1 MLIILFYKYLTI
13 NLLNKCILKNL
24 KITKIKNNY
33 MRKILEQIFKLS
45 EHDTTIKKELLAGL
59 TTFITMAYII
69 FVNPQIM
76 SLSGMDQG
84 AIFVGTCLAAA
95 LACIVMG
102 FFANWPI
109 GLAPGMGLNA
119 FFTYTVVGEM
129 GYTWEVA
136 LGAVFLAGVLF
147 FIMSITR
154 LRAWMISS
162 IPLNLRVAMGAG
174 VGLFIGLI
182 GLKNGGIIVGNQAT
196 LLSLGEFSKIETLL
210 AAIGFLIISILSVRK
225 ITGAIII
232 GILMTTLIAYF
243 AGLIEFNGLVSYPP
257 DIAPTFMKL
266 DILGALNLGMLTII
280 MSFLFV
286 NLFDTTGTLL
296 GVAARANLI
305 SNDEKSDGLN
315 KALKADSS
323 ASIFGTFFG
332 CSPVTSYVESSA
344 GVEAGGRTGLTSIV
358 VGLLFLFAM
367 FLSPLASIIPPYATA
382 GALIYVAILM
392 LSGMEKLN
400 WSSTAELL
408 PALIIIVMIPLTFS
422 IADGIALGFLTYI
435 FLKIFNGEFKNIA
448 SGAWVL
454 TLIFISKFIFL

>member
-1 MLIILFYKYLTI
+1 MKQTLD
-13 NLLNKCILKNL
+13 
-24 KITKIKNNY
+24 
-33 MRKILEQIFKLS
+33 QIFKLQDN
-45 EHDTTIKKELLAGL
+45 HTTIKKEFLAGF

-76 SLSGMDQG
+76 ALSGMDQG

-95 LACIVMG
+95 IACFVMG

-129 GYTWEVA
+129 GYSWEVA

-162 IPLNLRVAMGAG
+162 IPLNLRIAMGAG

-196 LLSLGEFSKIETLL
+196 LLSLGEFSQIETFL

-225 ITGAIII
+225 VTGAIII
-232 GILMTTLIAYF
+232 GILTTTLIAYF
-243 AGLIEFNGLVSYPP
+243 VGLIEFNGIVSYPP
-257 DIAPTFMKL
+257 EIAPTFMKL

-296 GVAARANLI
+296 GVATRANLI

-422 IADGIALGFLTYI
+422 IADGIALGFLTYV
-435 FLKIFNGEFKNIA
+435 FLKIFNGEYRDIA
-448 SGAWVL
+448 SGAWFL

>member
-1 MLIILFYKYLTI
+1 MKQTLD
-13 NLLNKCILKNL
+13 
-24 KITKIKNNY
+24 
-33 MRKILEQIFKLS
+33 QIFKLQDN
-45 EHDTTIKKELLAGL
+45 HTTIKKEFLAGF

-76 SLSGMDQG
+76 ALSGMDQG

-95 LACIVMG
+95 IACFVMG
-102 FFANWPI
+102 FFANWPV

-129 GYTWEVA
+129 GYSWQVA

-162 IPLNLRVAMGAG
+162 IPLNLRIAMGAG

-182 GLKNGGIIVGNQAT
+182 GLKNGGIIVANQAT
-196 LLSLGEFSKIETLL
+196 LLSLGEFSQIETLL

-225 ITGAIII
+225 VTGAIII
-232 GILMTTLIAYF
+232 GILTTTLIAYF
-243 AGLIEFNGLVSYPP
+243 VGLIEFNGIVSYPP
-257 DIAPTFMKL
+257 EIAPTFMKL

-296 GVAARANLI
+296 GVATRANLI

-408 PALIIIVMIPLTFS
+408 PALVIIVMIPLTFS
-422 IADGIALGFLTYI
+422 IADGIALGFLTYV
-435 FLKIFNGEFKNIA
+435 FLKIFNGEFRDIA
-448 SGAWVL
+448 SGAWFL

>member
-1 MLIILFYKYLTI
+1 MKQT
-13 NLLNKCILKNL
+13 
-24 KITKIKNNY
+24 
-33 MRKILEQIFKLS
+33 LEQIFKLQDN
-45 EHDTTIKKELLAGL
+45 HTTIKKEFLAGF

-76 SLSGMDQG
+76 ALSGMDQG

-95 LACIVMG
+95 IACFVMG

-129 GYTWEVA
+129 GYSWEVA
-136 LGAVFLAGVLF
+136 LGAVFLAGILF

-162 IPLNLRVAMGAG
+162 IPMNLRIAMGAG

-182 GLKNGGIIVGNQAT
+182 GLKNGGIIISNQAT
-196 LLSLGEFSKIETLL
+196 LLSLGEFSQTETLL
-210 AAIGFLIISILSVRK
+210 AAIGFLIISILSLRRV
-225 ITGAIII
+225 TGAIII
-232 GILMTTLIAYF
+232 GILTTTLIALF
-243 AGLIEFNGLVSYPP
+243 VGLIEFNGLVSYPP
-257 DIAPTFMKL
+257 EIAPVFMKL
-266 DILGALNLGMLTII
+266 DVLGALNLSMLTVI

-296 GVAARANLI
+296 GVATRANLI
-305 SNDEKSDGLN
+305 SNDEESDELN

-323 ASIFGTFFG
+323 SSIFGTFFG

-358 VGLLFLFAM
+358 VGLLFLLAM

-400 WSSTAELL
+400 WSSTAELI
-408 PALIIIVMIPLTFS
+408 PALVIIVMIPLTFS
-422 IADGIALGFLTYI
+422 IADGIALGFLTYV
-435 FLKIFNGEFKNIA
+435 FLKFFNGEYKEIA
-448 SGAWVL
+448 SGAWFL

>member
-1 MLIILFYKYLTI
+1 MKQTLD
-13 NLLNKCILKNL
+13 
-24 KITKIKNNY
+24 
-33 MRKILEQIFKLS
+33 QIFKLQDN
-45 EHDTTIKKELLAGL
+45 HTTIKKEFLAGF

-76 SLSGMDQG
+76 ALSGMDQG

-95 LACIVMG
+95 IACFVMG

-129 GYTWEVA
+129 GYSWEVA

-162 IPLNLRVAMGAG
+162 IPLNLRIAMGAG

-196 LLSLGEFSKIETLL
+196 LLSLGEFSQIETFL

-225 ITGAIII
+225 VTGAIII
-232 GILMTTLIAYF
+232 GILITTLIAYF
-243 AGLIEFNGLVSYPP
+243 VGLIEFNGIVSYPP
-257 DIAPTFMKL
+257 EIAPTFMKL

-296 GVAARANLI
+296 GVATRANLI

-382 GALIYVAILM
+382 GALIYEAILM
-392 LSGMEKLN
+392 ISGMEKLN
-400 WSSTAELL
+400 WSTTAELL
-408 PALIIIVMIPLTFS
+408 PALVIIVMIPLTFS
-422 IADGIALGFLTYI
+422 IADGIALGFLTYV
-435 FLKIFNGEFKNIA
+435 FLKIFNGEFRDIA
-448 SGAWVL
+448 SGAWFL